1 MIDSVIY
8 LNIKGKNLKGEEVDF
23 DLKNTPVDFEHK
35 GVYLEND
42 ILDNYA
48 LESDYN
54 KIELKVIKPKN
65 K

>member
-23 DLKNTPVDFEHK
+23 DLKNTPVDFEYK
-35 GVYLEND
+35 GEYLKND